1 MSNKLVSKLEIDN
14 IQPQA
19 SLLWIVLGLR
29 IVLFAIELGTAI
41 WTHSVSLLAGAGH
54 LFADLLTLGLT
65 LLAAWVVQRQPVA
78 RTACTK
84 QRLKA
89 WIGLING
96 IALGAIALLIAQ
108 EAVNHLQNVGSMA
121 SLPMLLV
128 AGLSLIVN
136 GLAVYLLY
144 RHRHQDLN
152 LRGVFLHGVAD
163 MASAISVILAAGAMY
178 FFNWLW
184 ADAAAGLLV
193 ATLISISAVSLMK
206 AAWQLLRQDA
216 SRSSHEDT
224 VAIETALCLV
234 NKKITNMAIDSK
246 I

>member
-1 MSNKLVSKLEIDN
+1 LNQLEIDN

-29 IVLFAIELGTAI
+29 VALFSIELGTAI

-65 LLAAWVVQRQPVA
+65 LLAAWVVQRQPD
-78 RTACTK
+78 RTT
-84 QRLKA
+84 QTEQQLKA
-89 WIGLING
+89 WIGFING
-96 IALGAIALLIAQ
+96 ITLGAIALLIAQ
-108 EAVNHLQNVGSMA
+108 EALDHLQSRESIA

-136 GLAVYLLY
+136 GFAVYLLY
-144 RHRHQDLN
+144 KHRNRDLN

-163 MASAISVILAAGAMY
+163 TASAISVILAAGAMY

-193 ATLISISAVSLMK
+193 AMLISISAISLMK
-206 AAWQLLRQDA
+206 SAWQLLRQDA
-216 SRSSHEDT
+216 SRSPQEDT
-224 VAIETALCLV
+224 FG
-234 NKKITNMAIDSK
+234 
-246 I
+246 

>member
-1 MSNKLVSKLEIDN
+1 VSKLEIDD

-19 SLLWIVLGLR
+19 SLLWIILGLR

-78 RTACTK
+78 RTAPTQ

-108 EAVNHLQNVGSMA
+108 EAMNHLQNVGSMA

-144 RHRHQDLN
+144 RHRHRERSKFTL
-152 LRGVFLHGVAD
+152 
-163 MASAISVILAAGAMY
+163 LA
-178 FFNWLW
+178 WLVLKKKQRFIG
-184 ADAAAGLLV
+184 GLVL
-193 ATLISISAVSLMK
+193 TRL
-206 AAWQLLRQDA
+206 
-216 SRSSHEDT
+216 SRN
-224 VAIETALCLV
+224 VCMRAQIFWC
-234 NKKITNMAIDSK
+234 
-246 I
+246 

>member
-1 MSNKLVSKLEIDN
+1 MKIISSQLEVDN
-14 IQPQA
+14 IEPKT
-19 SLLWIVLGLR
+19 SLLWVILGLR
-29 IVLFAIELGTAI
+29 IALFAIELGTAI

-65 LLAAWVVQRQPVA
+65 LLAAWVVQRQPVTRTA
-78 RTACTK
+78 RTE

-96 IALGAIALLIAQ
+96 IALGAISLLIAQ

-144 RHRHQDLN
+144 RHRHRDLN

-163 MASAISVILAAGAMY
+163 TASAISVILAAGAMY

-193 ATLISISAVSLMK
+193 AMLISISAISLMRS
-206 AAWQLLRQDA
+206 AWQMIQQDA
-216 SRSSHEDT
+216 SRSNREDT
-224 VAIETALCLV
+224 LV
-234 NKKITNMAIDSK
+234 
-246 I
+246 